1 MARSLG
7 RILPLLLLSSL
18 IASPSY
24 ASSSDSP
31 TPQETYDQIVRLS
44 FVQGD
49 VRVSRGKDAEHATR
63 EEWGQAAVNLP
74 VESGFSLVTGAGRA
88 EIEFEDASTVF
99 LGENSVLIFDELT
112 STSGV
117 PRTTMTLVS
126 GSATLHVQPQ
136 FPGEQFSLHTPAGLI
151 SNHFGEHIFVRVD
164 SYLDAMTIAPQ
175 GEQGLR
181 VNGIAP
187 SSLNDMI
194 IGPQGELIHRPNSGA
209 YSMVT
214 KGESVTYFKDHSMA
228 AKIAPD
234 SGTFIDWDDWTAK
247 RVAAESAA
255 TAEAMKASGLTAPIP
270 GLAELNGRG
279 TFFAC
284 APYGTCWEPTNG
296 WGDHDSGNPAP
307 PAISTAARSSAP
319 HLLLAAY
326 QVQSAG
332 PSGILRMEDD
342 YDIFPCSPNHI
353 RRLISRD
360 PVSGRE
366 TVLATYPSIS
376 LTGYNWAVCHTG
388 SWVYRNR
395 RYAWV
400 AGTHRHHFCP
410 VHWVKYGGTK
420 AYVPVHPHDVPGK
433 TPLNLKHGV
442 FETSGKKGDSVQRV
456 AYDASKSAQPL
467 TSTPK
472 EFRTAYYPT
481 LTRTETPHLE
491 AHLVKEASLSGKEG
505 TKSAGTAITFDHR
518 SQSFSVGRQVTVGT
532 RTSTV
537 TEHFG
542 GFQAH
547 NGGGAWNGGSGGSGF
562 RSGGGSSG
570 GFSHGGSNSGGGTS
584 HSSGG
589 GFSGGG
595 GGSHSS
601 SGGGG
606 GGTSSGGGGASAGGG
621 SHK

>member
-1 MARSLG
+1 MVSSLS
-7 RILPLLLLSSL
+7 RIIPLLLLSSSL

-24 ASSSDSP
+24 ASSSDNPPQTPPANASP
-31 TPQETYDQIVRLS
+31 QQTYDQIVRLS
-44 FVQGD
+44 LVQGD
-49 VRVSRGKDAEHATR
+49 VRVFRGKDAEHATR

-74 VESGFSLVTGAGRA
+74 IESGFSLVTGTGRA

-99 LGENSVLIFDELT
+99 LGENSVLIFDELI
-112 STSGV
+112 STGGV
-117 PRTTMTLVS
+117 PQTTMTLVS
-126 GSATLHVQPQ
+126 GSATLHVRPQ
-136 FPGEQFSLHTPAGLI
+136 FAGEQFRLHTPAGSI
-151 SNHFGEHIFVRVD
+151 SNHYGEHIFVRIN

-175 GEQGLR
+175 GDQSLHVKG
-181 VNGIAP
+181 VVSN
-187 SSLNDMI
+187 SLNDMI
-194 IGPQGELIHRPNSGA
+194 IDPNGGLIHRANGAASSVITKGETITVYKDHSLAAKITPNSG
-209 YSMVT
+209 
-214 KGESVTYFKDHSMA
+214 
-228 AKIAPD
+228 
-234 SGTFIDWDDWTAK
+234 TFADLDDWTAK
-247 RVAAESAA
+247 RVAEESAA
-255 TAEAMKASGLTAPIP
+255 IAATMKASGLTAPIP
-270 GLAELNGRG
+270 GLAELDGKG

-296 WGDHDSGNPAP
+296 WGDHDLSQPAP
-307 PAISTAARSSAP
+307 TTSTAAVSFSAP

-332 PSGILRMEDD
+332 PSGILRTEDD
-342 YDIFPCSPNHI
+342 YDTFPCSPNHI

-366 TVLATYPSIS
+366 TVLATYPAIS
-376 LTGYNWAVCHTG
+376 SYGYNWAVCHTG
-388 SWVYRNR
+388 TWVYRSR

-410 VHWVKYGGTK
+410 VRWVKYGSTK
-420 AYVPVHPHDVPGK
+420 AYVPVHPHDVLGK

-456 AYDASKSAQPL
+456 AYDISKSAQPL
-467 TSTPK
+467 SSTPK
-472 EFRTAYYPT
+472 EFRAEYYPT
-481 LTRTETPHLE
+481 LTRSETPHLE
-491 AHLVKEASLSGKEG
+491 AHLVKDASVPGKEG

-518 SQSFSVGRQVTVGT
+518 SQSFSVGREVTVGS

-547 NGGGAWNGGSGGSGF
+547 NGGGAWSGN
-562 RSGGGSSG
+562 SG
-570 GFSHGGSNSGGGTS
+570 GFGHGGSNSGGGAS

-595 GGSHSS
+595 GGSHAS

-606 GGTSSGGGGASAGGG
+606 GGAASGGGG
-621 SHK
+621 SHR